1 MNFQAI
7 LDRLKNDF
15 HIPVGLA
22 VFATTTVFHF
32 WTKQDLGP
40 NYVNSIY
47 ALYAFLGGHALG
59 QMKWANGGDAAPA
72 PEPDKG

>member
-1 MNFQAI
+1 MKLQTI

-15 HIPVGLA
+15 HVPVGVG
-22 VFATTTVFHF
+22 VFIVTSVYHF

-40 NYVNSIY
+40 QYVNSIY

-59 QMKWANGGDAAPA
+59 QMKWGGAVD
-72 PEPDKG
+72 DQTKS